1 MNDNKL
7 VSKALARAVASR
19 KIPNAQVEIAANRL
33 AECKY
38 PIRGIDICVY
48 GICLDYF
55 IDDREWWNVL
65 PDLVDV
71 GGGRVGR
78 IEVFPYGIID
88 PDLFHVR
95 ISHDIEEVRQLEGI
109 Q

>member
-1 MNDNKL
+1 MSNDVKL

-19 KIPNAQVEIAANRL
+19 KVENRAVNEL
-33 AECKY
+33 AERISRASY
-38 PIRGIDICVY
+38 QIRGVDICTY

-55 IDDREWWNVL
+55 IDNKNWWEVI
-65 PDLVDV
+65 PELVEV

-95 ISHDIEEVRQLEGI
+95 IEQDFEEIRPLGI
-109 Q
+109 K